1 MINLNSKTRLI
12 FAANAL
18 KKNKNPLKEAGFT
31 LIESL
36 MAVAVVSILVVSI
49 APMVA
54 LSTSA
59 RVNARRV
66 DQATQAGKSY
76 IEAVRGKVYDTAKF
90 PASLLSG
97 VNTQGQYIFDVAA
110 PTTAT
115 FAVPSGCTLNIA
127 DATQNNINGGRV
139 PGVCVDA
146 NGDGFRVDDPQD
158 LVIQPMRSGGTD
170 AEKLADVGFWLAI
183 RVYRADAFATGA
195 PALFKGS
202 ESECANSQF
211 VFVSGS
217 STRCPLVTMRS
228 QIILNLNLNAN
239 QTGTGTKDAN

>member
-1 MINLNSKTRLI
+1 
-12 FAANAL
+12 
-18 KKNKNPLKEAGFT
+18 
-31 LIESL
+31 
-36 MAVAVVSILVVSI
+36 MAVAVVSILIVGI

-66 DQATQAGKSY
+66 DQATQAAKGY

-90 PASLLSG
+90 PSSLRSSQ
-97 VNTQGQYIFDVAA
+97 NTQGQYTFEGIAA

-115 FAVPSGCTLNIA
+115 FPVPSGCTLNIA
-127 DATQNNINGGRV
+127 DPTQNNINAGRV
-139 PGVCVDA
+139 PGACVDS
-146 NGDGFRVDDPQD
+146 NGNGFSVDDPQD
-158 LVIQPMRSGGTD
+158 LVIQPMRSGGID
-170 AEKLADVGFWLAI
+170 AEKLADEGFWLAI

-202 ESECANSQF
+202 ESACANSQF
-211 VFVSGS
+211 VFANGS

-228 QIILNLNLNAN
+228 QVILNLKLNDN
-239 QTGTGTKDAN
+239 KTGTGTGTN

>member
-1 MINLNSKTRLI
+1 MINLNCKTRLI

-18 KKNKNPLKEAGFT
+18 KKFKNPSKEAGFT

-90 PASLLSG
+90 PASLLISQ
-97 VNTQGQYIFDVAA
+97 NNQGQYTFEGIAA

-170 AEKLADVGFWLAI
+170 AEKLADEGFWLAI

-202 ESECANSQF
+202 ESACANSKL
-211 VFVSGS
+211 VFANGS

-228 QIILNLNLNAN
+228 QIILNLSLNDN
-239 QTGTGTKDAN
+239 KTGTGTN